1 MNLADSIARLLP
13 LAAVLAAFVLACCWR
28 TWLQHRRHGDWG
40 IVLFRSGSGAQ
51 HLRDAMLVA
60 LFPLLFGQAVA
71 AAAWPDLVPVS
82 RGPLAAAGAA
92 LLAGGTGLLVAAQ
105 LHLGASWR
113 IGIDE
118 SAKPGLVSRGL
129 YRFSRNPIYL
139 ALLVVLAGYTL
150 LLPTALS
157 LVVLFATII
166 GIRRQVGAEERYLEE
181 RYGEE
186 FREYARRVARF
197 LPGAGKLIGAVILG
211 VVVIALYYGY
221 RLATI
226 GTAYVA
232 KILCSGVF
240 VSQRDPAVIVGSD
253 LAIDDIDVLRHLDAR
268 VDREARAVTADIFGL
283 ARRKAVFREGRGCAV
298 MHGGAELSQA
308 TVRAAMPQ
316 APVDAAMPRTDALET
331 RADPRF
337 QGALDWAFSEPDP
350 AFPRRTRAV
359 VVLHQGRV
367 AAERYAEGFTRDTP
381 LAGWSMTKS
390 VTHALAGILA
400 REGRISL
407 ADPVPIAE
415 WQGAGDPRKAIT
427 LDHLLRMSSG
437 LRFDEDY
444 GNPLGD
450 VIQMLLAVPDTG
462 RYAAT
467 KALEAEPGSRWRYS
481 SGTTNIITYAMRR
494 VVGEA
499 DYASFP
505 RHALFDRI
513 GMESAV
519 MESDASGTF
528 VGSSFMYATARDW
541 ARFGLLYL
549 RDGVW
554 AGERILPEGWVRY
567 ARTAAPAAPR
577 GEFGAHF
584 WLRLRASGR
593 CGFATYPIPDDAY
606 YAAGHEGQYLT
617 IIPSRD
623 LVIVR
628 LGLTRHPCG
637 WDQGKFIRLVLDA
650 LEK

>member
-1 MNLADSIARLLP
+1 MNIDNSIAPFLP
-13 LAAVLAAFVLACCWR
+13 LAGVLAVFVLACCWR
-28 TWLQHRRHGDWG
+28 TWLQHRRHGHWG

-60 LFPLLFGQAVA
+60 LFPLLLGQAVA
-71 AAAWPDLVPVS
+71 AAAWPDLVPAS

-92 LLAGGTGLLVAAQ
+92 LIAGGIGLLVAAQ
-105 LHLGASWR
+105 LHLGVSWR

-157 LVVLFATII
+157 LVLLFATII
-166 GIRRQVGAEERYLEE
+166 GIRRQVGAEERYLAE

-186 FREYARRVARF
+186 FREYARRVPRF

-211 VVVIALYYGY
+211 VVAIALYYGY
-221 RLATI
+221 RMATI

-240 VSQRDPAVIVGSD
+240 VSQRDPATIVGTD
-253 LAIDDIDVLRHLDAR
+253 LAIDDIAVLRHIDAR
-268 VDREARAVTADIFGL
+268 VDRDARAVTADIFGL
-283 ARRKAVFREGRGCAV
+283 AWRKAAFREGRGCAV
-298 MHGGAELSQA
+298 MHGGADP
-308 TVRAAMPQ
+308 PQ
-316 APVDAAMPRTDALET
+316 APVHAAMPRADALET
-331 RADPRF
+331 QADPRF
-337 QGALDWAFSEPDP
+337 QATLDWAFSEPDP

-359 VVLHQGRV
+359 VILYHGRV
-367 AAERYAEGFTRDTP
+367 VAERYAEGFTRDTP
-381 LAGWSMTKS
+381 LPGWSITKS
-390 VTHALAGILA
+390 VTHALAGILVQ
-400 REGRISL
+400 EGRISL
-407 ADPVPIAE
+407 ADPLPVAE
-415 WQGAGDPRKAIT
+415 WQGAGDPREAIT

-437 LRFDEDY
+437 LRFDEEY

-450 VIQMLLAVPDTG
+450 VIQMLLAVPDAG
-462 RYAAT
+462 RYAAM

-494 VVGEA
+494 IVGEA

-505 RHALFDRI
+505 RRALFDRI
-513 GMESAV
+513 GMTSAV

-528 VGSSFMYATARDW
+528 IGSSFMYATARDW
-541 ARFGLLYL
+541 ARVGLLYL

-567 ARTAAPAAPR
+567 ARTPAPAVPR
-577 GEFGAHF
+577 GEYGAHF

-593 CGFATYPIPDDAY
+593 CGFVTYPLPEDAY

-628 LGLTRHPCG
+628 LGMTRHPCG
-637 WDQGKFIRLVLDA
+637 WDQGKFIQRVLDA